1 MCPCVT
7 IASSNIHMYY
17 LSIHQLFAGGAA
29 VIVVDIIWGTLTN
42 VSFWYFGDEW
52 FNLLIIF
59 FRIFSVLKNVF
70 LPQLLFICQKFEIK
84 FRSWLFQNWMKKKL
98 HICLNSKLSSWFIYE
113 CREVKQFVTQKKPI
127 SVNYNWNQVFDD
139 LILHRHIYTVQSYR
153 FYLKENSEFKQVI
166 YLRYI
171 NWKRNRKK
179 RKFYFL
185 ANAHEN
191 FIDCINCTCLRHSII
206 GSFVMSVP
214 YWNIAN
220 FERNLNR
227 NYQISLHC
235 L

>member
-1 MCPCVT
+1 
-7 IASSNIHMYY
+7 MYY

-139 LILHRHIYTVQSYR
+139 LILHRHLHSTELS
-153 FYLKENSEFKQVI
+153 
-166 YLRYI
+166 
-171 NWKRNRKK
+171 
-179 RKFYFL
+179 FL
-185 ANAHEN
+185 
-191 FIDCINCTCLRHSII
+191 
-206 GSFVMSVP
+206 
-214 YWNIAN
+214 
-220 FERNLNR
+220 FERKQWIQTGDILTLYQLKKKQKKKKVLFLSECTR
-227 NYQISLHC
+227 KLHRLHKLHLSAPFNYR
-235 L
+235 